1 MNKHVISVWNNIATF
16 WLAAISYQ
24 SNIEYTNMTCTKTS
38 LQTFHLNTSD
48 INVYVIK
55 KDQNI
60 YKTRVLVHHYYYI
73 IFFWNNE
80 NRTKKRCHGI
90 NKGNHECIAAH
101 HDNYCY
107 WNVLYVCGLYCFFF
121 HSLIIYTYRCV
132 GIKRG
137 VLQRPFL
144 SIFFTAIISIK
155 KRHHWVNW
163 TKHDI
168 LM

>member
-1 MNKHVISVWNNIATF
+1 MISMFIKN
-16 WLAAISYQ
+16 
-24 SNIEYTNMTCTKTS
+24 
-38 LQTFHLNTSD
+38 
-48 INVYVIK
+48 VIK

-60 YKTRVLVHHYYYI
+60 YKTWVLVHHYYYI

-121 HSLIIYTYRCV
+121 ILLLFTPTVALVQKGVYYNVHFYRYFLQQLFQLKNDIIEWIEQNMTFWCKKKYDKLFVISWVRRCSWRCDMWI
-132 GIKRG
+132 IKG
-137 VLQRPFL
+137 H
-144 SIFFTAIISIK
+144 K
-155 KRHHWVNW
+155 KNIGENYQSVV
-163 TKHDI
+163 I
-168 LM
+168 